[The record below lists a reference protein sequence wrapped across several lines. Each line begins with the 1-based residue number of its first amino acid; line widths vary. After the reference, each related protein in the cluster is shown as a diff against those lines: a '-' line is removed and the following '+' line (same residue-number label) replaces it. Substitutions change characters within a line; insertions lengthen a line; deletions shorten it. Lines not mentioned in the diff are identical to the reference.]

1 MTPDSTRVMIP
12 GIDCER
18 VFTRKGV
25 VMENY
30 YMGIDVSKGYAD
42 FVILDAK
49 KDVVEPNFQLDD
61 TFGSHCKLFEILKRF
76 FDCHSGSVL
85 FAAVESTGGYENN
98 WLHSL
103 GGFQGTLD
111 IRSAR
116 LNPLG
121 VRANSKA
128 SLRRVITD
136 KISARDVAEYLI
148 AHPEKVTYQQEDSL
162 AGLRRQWGFV
172 RLLVKQKTHILNQ
185 FESLLYTANPE
196 LIAYCQSGVPA
207 WLLKLLK
214 QYPTAANLAK
224 ARATSV
230 ARIPY
235 VTAGRA
241 KELIEQAKK
250 SVASATD
257 ETTGSLITAMAEQ
270 IIRME
275 ETIRI
280 QSQQMAKR
288 CAIPEVTLLKTI
300 PGISDASAIGLMLEI
315 QSVKR
320 FSSVKKLAA
329 HFGLHPAFKT
339 SGDGTSGVRM
349 SKQGRKEPRK
359 ILFMVAMV
367 SLTANPHIRKIY
379 EEHTEKGME
388 KMAAIGLCMHKIL
401 RIVYGMLKNNQA
413 YDSQVDQKNREN
425 RMARKATHTV
435 KNVNRRYE
443 IFDQQAPISRRQSN
457 KRKEWKQS
465 QGDNIT
471 QHGIGVPIP
480 SAA

>member
-1 MTPDSTRVMIP
+1 
-12 GIDCER
+12 
-18 VFTRKGV
+18 
-25 VMENY
+25 MESY

-49 KDVVEPNFQLDD
+49 KNVVEPNFQLDD
-61 TFGSHCKLFEILKRF
+61 TFSSHCRLFEILKRF
-76 FDCHSGSVL
+76 FDSHSESML
-85 FAAVESTGGYENN
+85 LAAVESTGGYENN

-103 GGFQGTLD
+103 NGFQGALN

-172 RLLVKQKTHILNQ
+172 RLLVKQKTQILNQ

-196 LIAYCQSGVPA
+196 LIAYCKSGVSV

-214 QYPTAANLAK
+214 KYPTAAKLAK
-224 ARATSV
+224 AKVTSV

-235 VTAGRA
+235 VSAGRA
-241 KELIEQAKK
+241 KELIDQAKK

-257 ETTGSLITAMAEQ
+257 ETTGSLIKAMTEQ

-280 QSQQMAKR
+280 QTQQMTQQ
-288 CAIPEVTLLKTI
+288 CTIPEVALLKTF

-315 QSVKR
+315 QSIKR

-329 HFGLHPAFKT
+329 FFGLHPVFKT

-379 EEHTEKGME
+379 EEHTEKGMK

-413 YDSQVDQKNREN
+413 YDTQVDQKNRES
-425 RMARKATHTV
+425 RTARKAHCNV
-435 KNVNRRYE
+435 KNVSRRHE
-443 IFDQQAPISRRQSN
+443 MFDQQAPISRRQSN
-457 KRKEWKQS
+457 KRKEWEQS

-471 QHGIGVPIP
+471 KYGIGVTIP

>member
-1 MTPDSTRVMIP
+1 
-12 GIDCER
+12 
-18 VFTRKGV
+18 
-25 VMENY
+25 MESY

-76 FDCHSGSVL
+76 FESHSEAVL

-103 GGFQGTLD
+103 GGFQGALD

-172 RLLVKQKTHILNQ
+172 RLLVKQKTQILNQ

-196 LIAYCQSGVPA
+196 LIAYCQSGVPV

-214 QYPTAANLAK
+214 KYPTAVKLSK

-241 KELIEQAKK
+241 KELIDQAKK

-257 ETTGSLITAMAEQ
+257 ETTGSLITAIAEQ

-288 CAIPEVTLLKTI
+288 CAIPEVALLKTI

-320 FSSVKKLAA
+320 FASVKKLAA

-379 EEHTEKGME
+379 EEHTDKGMK

-401 RIVYGMLKNNQA
+401 RIIYGMLKNNQA

-425 RMARKATHTV
+425 RTVRKSVHNT
-435 KNVNRRYE
+435 KNANRRYE
-443 IFDQQAPISRRQSN
+443 MFDQQAPISRRQSN
-457 KRKEWKQS
+457 IRKEWKQS

-471 QHGIGVPIP
+471 QCGIGVPIP
-480 SAA
+480 SSA

>member
-1 MTPDSTRVMIP
+1 M
-12 GIDCER
+12 
-18 VFTRKGV
+18 
-25 VMENY
+25 
-30 YMGIDVSKGYAD
+30 SKGYAD
-42 FVILDAK
+42 FVILDANK
-49 KDVVEPNFQLDD
+49 NVVEPNFQLDD

-76 FDCHSGSVL
+76 FESHSEAVL

-103 GGFQGTLD
+103 GGFQGALD

-172 RLLVKQKTHILNQ
+172 RLLVKQKTQILNQ

-196 LIAYCQSGVPA
+196 LIAYCQSGVPV

-214 QYPTAANLAK
+214 KYPTAVKLSK

-241 KELIEQAKK
+241 KELIDQAKK

-257 ETTGSLITAMAEQ
+257 ETTGSLITAIAEQ

-288 CAIPEVTLLKTI
+288 CAIPEVALLKTI

-320 FSSVKKLAA
+320 FASVKKLAA

-367 SLTANPHIRKIY
+367 SLTTNPHIRKIY
-379 EEHTEKGME
+379 EEHTEKGMK

-401 RIVYGMLKNNQA
+401 RIIYGMLKNNQA
-413 YDSQVDQKNREN
+413 YDSQVDQKNREIIT
-425 RMARKATHTV
+425 ARKATHTA
-435 KNVNRRYE
+435 KNENRRYE
-443 IFDQQAPISRRQSN
+443 MFDQQAPISKRQSN

-465 QGDNIT
+465 QGDNIA
-471 QHGIGVPIP
+471 QCGIGVPIP

>member
-1 MTPDSTRVMIP
+1 MIP
-12 GIDCER
+12 GIDYETG
-18 VFTRKGV
+18 FTRKGV
-25 VMENY
+25 VMESY

-42 FVILDAK
+42 FVILDATK
-49 KDVVEPNFQLDD
+49 NVAEPNFQLDD
-61 TFGSHCKLFEILKRF
+61 TFSSHCKLFEILKRF
-76 FDCHSGSVL
+76 FDHHSESVL
-85 FAAVESTGGYENN
+85 FTAVESTGGYENN

-103 GGFQGTLD
+103 VGFQGSLN
-111 IRSAR
+111 IKSSR

-121 VRANSKA
+121 VQANSRA

-136 KISARDVAEYLI
+136 KTSARDVAEYLI

-172 RLLVKQKTHILNQ
+172 RLLVKQKTQILNQ
-185 FESLLYTANPE
+185 LGSLLYTANPE
-196 LIAYCQSGVPA
+196 LITYCKSGLPT

-214 QYPTAANLAK
+214 QYPTAAKLAK
-224 ARATSV
+224 AKASSV

-241 KELIEQAKK
+241 KELIDQAKK
-250 SVASATD
+250 SVASVAD
-257 ETTGSLITAMAEQ
+257 ETTEKLIMVMAEQ

-280 QSQQMAKR
+280 QTQQMAQQ
-288 CAIPEVTLLKTI
+288 CTIPEVALLKTF
-300 PGISDASAIGLMLEI
+300 PGISDVSAIGLMLEI

-329 HFGLHPAFKT
+329 FFGLHPAFKT
-339 SGDGTSGVRM
+339 SGDGTSSVRM
-349 SKQGRKEPRK
+349 SKQGRKESRK
-359 ILFMVAMV
+359 ILFMVALV
-367 SLTANPHIRKIY
+367 SLTANPHIRKIF
-379 EEHTEKGME
+379 EEHTEKGMK

-401 RIVYGMLKNNQA
+401 RIIYGMLKNNQA

-425 RMARKATHTV
+425 STVRRSTHNT
-435 KNVNRRYE
+435 KNANRRYE
-443 IFDQQAPISRRQSN
+443 MFDQQAPISRRQSN

-471 QHGIGVPIP
+471 KCGIGVPIP
-480 SAA
+480 SVA

>member
-1 MTPDSTRVMIP
+1 
-12 GIDCER
+12 
-18 VFTRKGV
+18 
-25 VMENY
+25 MESY

-49 KDVVEPNFQLDD
+49 KNVVEPNFQLDD

-76 FDCHSGSVL
+76 FESHSEAVL

-103 GGFQGTLD
+103 GGFQGALD

-148 AHPEKVTYQQEDSL
+148 AHPEKVTYQQDDSL

-172 RLLVKQKTHILNQ
+172 RLLVKQKTQILNQ

-196 LIAYCQSGVPA
+196 LISYCQSGVPA
-207 WLLKLLK
+207 WILKLLK
-214 QYPTAANLAK
+214 QYPTAVKLAK
-224 ARATSV
+224 ARVASV

-241 KELIEQAKK
+241 KELIDQAKK

-257 ETTGSLITAMAEQ
+257 ETTGNLVTAMAEQ
-270 IIRME
+270 IISME
-275 ETIRI
+275 ETVRT
-280 QSQQMAKR
+280 QTQQMAKQ
-288 CAIPEVTLLKTI
+288 CAIPEVALLKTI

-339 SGDGTSGVRM
+339 SGDGTSGVQM

-367 SLTANPHIRKIY
+367 ALTANPHIRKIY
-379 EEHTEKGME
+379 EEHTEKGMK

-401 RIVYGMLKNNQA
+401 RIIYGMLKNNQA
-413 YDSQVDQKNREN
+413 YDSLVDQKNREN
-425 RMARKATHTV
+425 RMARQATQTA
-435 KNVNRRYE
+435 KMKTAAMRCL
-443 IFDQQAPISRRQSN
+443 ISRRRSPGGKTIKGRN
-457 KRKEWKQS
+457 GNSPKV
-465 QGDNIT
+465 IT
-471 QHGIGVPIP
+471 SP
-480 SAA
+480 SAGSAFPSPPLPKLTKAGGIVQVLPNFQRAALE

>member
-1 MTPDSTRVMIP
+1 
-12 GIDCER
+12 
-18 VFTRKGV
+18 
-25 VMENY
+25 MENY

-61 TFGSHCKLFEILKRF
+61 TFSSHCKLFEILKRF
-76 FDCHSGSVL
+76 FDRHSGSVL

-103 GGFQGTLD
+103 GGFQGTFD

-116 LNPLG
+116 LNPLA

-172 RLLVKQKTHILNQ
+172 RLLVKQKTQILNQ

-214 QYPTAANLAK
+214 QYPTAAKLAK
-224 ARATSV
+224 ARVASV

-241 KELIEQAKK
+241 KELIDQAKK

-257 ETTGSLITAMAEQ
+257 ETTGNLVTAMAEQ
-270 IIRME
+270 IISMG
-275 ETIRI
+275 ETVRA
-280 QSQQMAKR
+280 QTHQMAKQ
-288 CAIPEVTLLKTI
+288 CAIPEVALLKTI

-329 HFGLHPAFKT
+329 HFGLHPVFKT

-367 SLTANPHIRKIY
+367 ALTTNPHIRKIY
-379 EEHTEKGME
+379 EEHTEKGMK

-401 RIVYGMLKNNQA
+401 RIIYGMLKSNQA
-413 YDSQVDQKNREN
+413 YDSLVDQKNREN
-425 RMARKATHTV
+425 KTPREATHAV

-443 IFDQQAPISRRQSN
+443 EFDQQAPISKRQSN
-457 KRKEWKQS
+457 KRKEWEQS

-471 QHGIGVPIP
+471 QCGISVPIP

>member
-1 MTPDSTRVMIP
+1 
-12 GIDCER
+12 
-18 VFTRKGV
+18 
-25 VMENY
+25 MESY

-49 KDVVEPNFQLDD
+49 KNVVEPNFQLDD
-61 TFGSHCKLFEILKRF
+61 TFSSHCRLFEILKRF
-76 FDCHSGSVL
+76 FVSHSESVL

-128 SLRRVITD
+128 SLRRIITD

-148 AHPEKVTYQQEDSL
+148 AHPEKVSYQQEDSL

-172 RLLVKQKTHILNQ
+172 RLLVKQKTQILNQ

-207 WLLKLLK
+207 WLLKLLQ
-214 QYPTAANLAK
+214 QYPTATKLAK

-235 VTAGRA
+235 LTAGRA
-241 KELIEQAKK
+241 KELIDQAKK

-257 ETTGSLITAMAEQ
+257 ETTGSLITAMTEQ

-275 ETIRI
+275 ETIRT
-280 QSQQMAKR
+280 QTQQMAKQ
-288 CAIPEVTLLKTI
+288 CAIPEVALLKTI

-329 HFGLHPAFKT
+329 YFGLHPAFKT

-367 SLTANPHIRKIY
+367 ALTANPHIRKIY
-379 EEHTEKGME
+379 EEHTEKGMK
-388 KMAAIGLCMHKIL
+388 KMAVIGLCMHKIL
-401 RIVYGMLKNNQA
+401 RIIYGMLKNNQA
-413 YDSQVDQKNREN
+413 YDSLVDQKNREN
-425 RMARKATHTV
+425 RTARQATHNA
-435 KNVNRRYE
+435 KNENRRYE
-443 IFDQQAPISRRQSN
+443 MFDQQAPISRRQGN

-471 QHGIGVPIP
+471 QCGIGVPIP
-480 SAA
+480 SVA

>member
-1 MTPDSTRVMIP
+1 MIP
-12 GIDCER
+12 GTDHKTD
-18 VFTRKGV
+18 FTRKGV
-25 VMENY
+25 FMASY

-42 FVILDAK
+42 FVILDPNK
-49 KDVVEPNFQLDD
+49 NVVEPNFQLDD

-76 FDCHSGSVL
+76 FDRHSGSVL

-103 GGFQGTLD
+103 GGFQGALD
-111 IRSAR
+111 IRSTR

-162 AGLRRQWGFV
+162 ASLRRQWGFV
-172 RLLVKQKTHILNQ
+172 RLLVKQKTQILNQ

-214 QYPTAANLAK
+214 QYPTAAKLAK

-235 VTAGRA
+235 VTGGRA
-241 KELIEQAKK
+241 KELIDQAKK

-280 QSQQMAKR
+280 QTQQMAKQ
-288 CAIPEVTLLKTI
+288 CAIPEVALLKTI

-320 FSSVKKLAA
+320 FASAKKLAA
-329 HFGLHPAFKT
+329 FFGLHPAFKT

-379 EEHTEKGME
+379 EEHTEKGMK

-413 YDSQVDQKNREN
+413 YNSQVDQKNREN
-425 RMARKATHTV
+425 RTARKAPHNT

-443 IFDQQAPISRRQSN
+443 MFDQQAPISRRQSN

-471 QHGIGVPIP
+471 QFGIGVPIP

>member
-1 MTPDSTRVMIP
+1 
-12 GIDCER
+12 
-18 VFTRKGV
+18 
-25 VMENY
+25 MESY

-42 FVILDAK
+42 FVILDAEK
-49 KDVVEPNFQLDD
+49 NVMEPNFQLDD
-61 TFGSHCKLFEILKRF
+61 TFSGHCRLFEIMTRF
-76 FDCHSGSVL
+76 FDRHSGSVL

-98 WLHSL
+98 WHHSL
-103 GGFQGTLD
+103 NSFQGVLD

-121 VRANSKA
+121 VRANSQA
-128 SLRRVITD
+128 SLRRIITD

-148 AHPEKVTYQQEDSL
+148 AHPEKVAYQQEDSL
-162 AGLRRQWGFV
+162 ASLRRQWGFV
-172 RLLVKQKTHILNQ
+172 RLLVKQKTQILNQ

-196 LIAYCQSGVPA
+196 LIAYCKSGVPA

-214 QYPTAANLAK
+214 QYPTAAKLAK
-224 ARATSV
+224 AKATSV
-230 ARIPY
+230 SRIPY
-235 VTAGRA
+235 ITAGRA
-241 KELIEQAKK
+241 GELIEQAQK

-257 ETTGSLITAMAEQ
+257 ETTGNLIAVMAEQ

-280 QSQQMAKR
+280 QTQQMAQQ
-288 CAIPEVTLLKTI
+288 CTIAEVALLKTI

-320 FSSVKKLAA
+320 FASVKKLAA
-329 HFGLHPAFKT
+329 FFGLHPAFKT

-367 SLTANPHIRKIY
+367 ALTANPHIRKIY
-379 EEHTEKGME
+379 EEHTAKGMK

-401 RIVYGMLKNNQA
+401 RIIYGMLKNNQA
-413 YDSQVDQKNREN
+413 YDSQVDQKNRE
-425 RMARKATHTV
+425 RITARKTPRKV
-435 KNVNRRYE
+435 KNESRRYE
-443 IFDQQAPISRRQSN
+443 LFDQQAPISRRQSN

-471 QHGIGVPIP
+471 QCGIGVPIP

>member
-1 MTPDSTRVMIP
+1 
-12 GIDCER
+12 
-18 VFTRKGV
+18 
-25 VMENY
+25 MESY

-49 KDVVEPNFQLDD
+49 KNGVEPNFQLDD
-61 TFGSHCKLFEILKRF
+61 TFNCHCRLFEILKLF
-76 FDCHSGSVL
+76 FERHSGAVL

-103 GGFQGTLD
+103 GGFQGALN

-148 AHPEKVTYQQEDSL
+148 AHPEKVTYQKEDSL
-162 AGLRRQWGFV
+162 AGLRRQWSFV
-172 RLLVKQKTHILNQ
+172 RLLVKQKTQLLNQ

-196 LIAYCQSGVPA
+196 LIAYCKSGVPN

-214 QYPTAANLAK
+214 QYPTAAKLAK
-224 ARATSV
+224 AKASSV

-235 VTAGRA
+235 VTADRA
-241 KELIEQAKK
+241 RALIDQAKK

-257 ETTGSLITAMAEQ
+257 EATVSLIPVMAEQ
-270 IIRME
+270 IIRVD
-275 ETIRI
+275 ETIGI
-280 QSQQMAKR
+280 QTQQMAKQ
-288 CAIPEVTLLKTI
+288 CAIPEVALLKTI

-320 FSSVKKLAA
+320 FSSAKKLAA
-329 HFGLHPAFKT
+329 FFGLHPAFKT
-339 SGDGTSGVRM
+339 SGDGTSSVRM

-367 SLTANPHIRKIY
+367 ALTANPHIRKIY
-379 EEHTEKGME
+379 EEHTEKGMK
-388 KMAAIGLCMHKIL
+388 KMAAMGLCMHKIL
-401 RIVYGMLKNNQA
+401 RIIYGMLKNNQA
-413 YDSQVDQKNREN
+413 YDPQVDQTNRES
-425 RMARKATHTV
+425 RTSRKTTHTAD
-435 KNVNRRYE
+435 NANRRYE
-443 IFDQQAPISRRQSN
+443 MFDQQAPISRRQSN

-471 QHGIGVPIP
+471 KCGISVPIP
-480 SAA
+480 SVA

>member
-1 MTPDSTRVMIP
+1 MET
-12 GIDCER
+12 G
-18 VFTRKGV
+18 FTRKGV
-25 VMENY
+25 VMESY
-30 YMGIDVSKGYAD
+30 YMGIDISKGYAD

-49 KDVVEPNFQLDD
+49 KNVVEPNFQLDD
-61 TFGSHCKLFEILKRF
+61 TFSSHCKLFEILKRF
-76 FDCHSGSVL
+76 FDHHCESVI

-103 GGFQGTLD
+103 NGFHGSLN

-162 AGLRRQWGFV
+162 ASLRRQWGFV
-172 RLLVKQKTHILNQ
+172 RLLVKQKTQILNQ

-196 LIAYCQSGVPA
+196 LITYCKSGVPA
-207 WLLKLLK
+207 WLLKLFK
-214 QYPTAANLAK
+214 QYPTAAKLAK
-224 ARATSV
+224 AKASSV
-230 ARIPY
+230 ARTPY
-235 VTAGRA
+235 VTADRA
-241 KELIEQAKK
+241 KKLVDQAKK
-250 SVASATD
+250 SIASATD
-257 ETTGSLITAMAEQ
+257 ETTGKLVSAMAEQ

-280 QSQQMAKR
+280 QTQQMVKQ
-288 CAIPEVTLLKTI
+288 CAIPEIALLKTF
-300 PGISDASAIGLMLEI
+300 PGISDVSAIGLMLEI

-329 HFGLHPAFKT
+329 FFGLHPAFKT
-339 SGDGTSGVRM
+339 SGDGTSSVRM

-367 SLTANPHIRKIY
+367 SLTANPHIREIY
-379 EEHTEKGME
+379 EAHTEKGMK

-401 RIVYGMLKNNQA
+401 RIIYGMLKNNQA
-413 YDSQVDQKNREN
+413 YDSQVDQENRKNRTTRE
-425 RMARKATHTV
+425 ATHTA
-435 KNVNRRYE
+435 KNENRRYE
-443 IFDQQAPISRRQSN
+443 MFNQQAPISRRQNN
-457 KRKEWKQS
+457 KRKEWEQS

-471 QHGIGVPIP
+471 QCGIDVSTP

>member
-1 MTPDSTRVMIP
+1 LLLT
-12 GIDCER
+12 
-18 VFTRKGV
+18 
-25 VMENY
+25 
-30 YMGIDVSKGYAD
+30 GYAD

-76 FDCHSGSVL
+76 FESHSEAVL

-103 GGFQGTLD
+103 GGFQGALD

-172 RLLVKQKTHILNQ
+172 RLLVKQKTQILNQ

-196 LIAYCQSGVPA
+196 LIAYCQSGVPV

-214 QYPTAANLAK
+214 KYPTAVKLSK

-241 KELIEQAKK
+241 KELIDQAKK

-257 ETTGSLITAMAEQ
+257 ETTGSLITAIAEQ

-288 CAIPEVTLLKTI
+288 CAIPEVALLKTI

-320 FSSVKKLAA
+320 FASVKKLAA

-367 SLTANPHIRKIY
+367 SLTTNPHIRKIY
-379 EEHTEKGME
+379 EEHTEKGMK

-401 RIVYGMLKNNQA
+401 RIIYGMLKNNQA
-413 YDSQVDQKNREN
+413 YDSQVDQKNREIIT
-425 RMARKATHTV
+425 ARKATHTA
-435 KNVNRRYE
+435 KNENRRYE
-443 IFDQQAPISRRQSN
+443 MFDQQAPISKRQSN

-465 QGDNIT
+465 QGDNIA
-471 QHGIGVPIP
+471 QCGIGVPIP

>member
-1 MTPDSTRVMIP
+1 
-12 GIDCER
+12 
-18 VFTRKGV
+18 
-25 VMENY
+25 MESY

-42 FVILDAK
+42 FVILDAGK
-49 KDVVEPNFQLDD
+49 NVVEPNFQLDD
-61 TFGSHCKLFEILKRF
+61 TFGSHCKLFEIMRRF
-76 FDCHSGSVL
+76 FEHHCDSVL

-103 GGFQGTLD
+103 NGFQGSLN

-121 VRANSKA
+121 VQANSKA

-148 AHPEKVTYQQEDSL
+148 AHPEKVVYQQEDSL

-172 RLLVKQKTHILNQ
+172 RLLVKQKTQIINQ
-185 FESLLYTANPE
+185 FESLLYTANTE
-196 LIAYCQSGVPA
+196 LIAYCKSGVPA

-214 QYPTAANLAK
+214 QYPTAAKLAK
-224 ARATSV
+224 AKSSSV

-235 VTAGRA
+235 VTADRA
-241 KELIEQAKK
+241 KELIDQAKK

-257 ETTGSLITAMAEQ
+257 ETAGRLITAMAEQ

-280 QSQQMAKR
+280 QTQQMAQQ
-288 CAIPEVTLLKTI
+288 CTVPEVALLKTF

-315 QSVKR
+315 QSIKR

-329 HFGLHPAFKT
+329 FFGLHPVFKT
-339 SGDGTSGVRM
+339 SGDGTSGVHM

-367 SLTANPHIRKIY
+367 ALTANPHIRKIY
-379 EEHTEKGME
+379 EEHTEKGMK

-401 RIVYGMLKNNQA
+401 RIIYGMLKNNQA
-413 YDSQVDQKNREN
+413 YDSQVDQRNRESIT
-425 RMARKATHTV
+425 ARKAPRSV
-435 KNVNRRYE
+435 KNANRRYRL
-443 IFDQQAPISRRQSN
+443 FDQQAPISRRQSS

-471 QHGIGVPIP
+471 QCGIGVPIP
-480 SAA
+480 SAT

>member
-1 MTPDSTRVMIP
+1 
-12 GIDCER
+12 
-18 VFTRKGV
+18 
-25 VMENY
+25 MESY

-61 TFGSHCKLFEILKRF
+61 TFSSHCKLFEILKRF
-76 FDCHSGSVL
+76 FDRHSESVL

-103 GGFQGTLD
+103 GGFQGALD

-172 RLLVKQKTHILNQ
+172 RLLVKQKTQILNQ

-196 LIAYCQSGVPA
+196 LISYCQSGVPA
-207 WLLKLLK
+207 WILKLLK
-214 QYPTAANLAK
+214 QYPTAVKLAK
-224 ARATSV
+224 ARVASV

-241 KELIEQAKK
+241 KELIDQAKK
-250 SVASATD
+250 SVASATN
-257 ETTGSLITAMAEQ
+257 ETTGNLVTAMAEQ
-270 IIRME
+270 IISME
-275 ETIRI
+275 ETVRT
-280 QSQQMAKR
+280 QTQQMAKQ
-288 CAIPEVTLLKTI
+288 CAIPEVALLKTI

-339 SGDGTSGVRM
+339 SGDGTSGVHM

-367 SLTANPHIRKIY
+367 ALTANPHIRKIY
-379 EEHTEKGME
+379 EEHTEKGMK

-401 RIVYGMLKNNQA
+401 RIIYGMLKNNQA
-413 YDSQVDQKNREN
+413 YDSLVDQKNREN
-425 RMARKATHTV
+425 RTARQATNTA
-435 KNVNRRYE
+435 KNENRRYE
-443 IFDQQAPISRRQSN
+443 MFDQQAPISRRQNN

-471 QHGIGVPIP
+471 QCGIGVPIP
-480 SAA
+480 SAP

>member
-1 MTPDSTRVMIP
+1 
-12 GIDCER
+12 
-18 VFTRKGV
+18 
-25 VMENY
+25 MESY

-49 KDVVEPNFQLDD
+49 KNVVEPNFQLDD
-61 TFGSHCKLFEILKRF
+61 TFRSHCQLFEILKRF
-76 FDCHSGSVL
+76 FDHHCESVL
-85 FAAVESTGGYENN
+85 YAAVESTGGYENN

-103 GGFQGTLD
+103 NGFQGLIN

-172 RLLVKQKTHILNQ
+172 RLLVKQKTQILNQ
-185 FESLLYTANPE
+185 FQSLLYTAHPE
-196 LIAYCQSGVPA
+196 LIAYCKSGVPA

-214 QYPTAANLAK
+214 QYPTAAKLAK
-224 ARATSV
+224 AKASSV

-235 VTAGRA
+235 VTADRA
-241 KELIEQAKK
+241 KELIDQAKK
-250 SVASATD
+250 SVASASD
-257 ETTGSLITAMAEQ
+257 ETTGKLIAVMAEQ
-270 IIRME
+270 IMRME

-280 QSQQMAKR
+280 QTQQMAQQ
-288 CAIPEVTLLKTI
+288 CAIPEVALLKTF

-320 FSSVKKLAA
+320 FPYVKKLAA
-329 HFGLHPAFKT
+329 FFGLHPAFKT
-339 SGDGTSGVRM
+339 SGDGTSSVRM

-359 ILFMVAMV
+359 ILFMVALV
-367 SLTANPHIRKIY
+367 SLTANPPIRKIY
-379 EEHTEKGME
+379 EEHTEKGMK

-401 RIVYGMLKNNQA
+401 RIIYGMLKNNQA
-413 YDSQVDQKNREN
+413 YDSLVDQKNRES
-425 RMARKATHTV
+425 RTARKTTHTA
-435 KNVNRRYE
+435 KNTNRRYE
-443 IFDQQAPISRRQSN
+443 RFDQQAPISRRQSN

-471 QHGIGVPIP
+471 QCGISVPIP

>member
-1 MTPDSTRVMIP
+1 
-12 GIDCER
+12 
-18 VFTRKGV
+18 
-25 VMENY
+25 MESY
-30 YMGIDVSKGYAD
+30 FMGIDISKGYAD
-42 FVILDAK
+42 FVILDGK
-49 KDVVEPNFQLDD
+49 KNVVEPNFQLDD
-61 TFGSHCKLFEILKRF
+61 TFKSHCKLFDILKSF
-76 FDCHSGSVL
+76 FERHSESVL

-98 WLHSL
+98 WLHTLS
-103 GGFQGTLD
+103 GFQGVLN
-111 IRSAR
+111 IQSAR

-148 AHPEKVTYQQEDSL
+148 SHPEKVAFQKDDPM

-172 RLLVKQKTHILNQ
+172 RLLVKQKTQILNQ
-185 FESLLYTANPE
+185 FESLLYNANPE
-196 LIAYCQSGVPA
+196 LIAYCKSGVPT
-207 WLLKLLK
+207 WLLRLLK
-214 QYPTAANLAK
+214 QYPTAAKLAK

-235 VTAGRA
+235 VTAERA

-257 ETTGSLITAMAEQ
+257 ETTGNLVSVMAEQ
-270 IIRME
+270 ISSME
-275 ETIRI
+275 ETIRV
-280 QSQQMAKR
+280 QTQQMNR
-288 CAIPEVTLLKTI
+288 QCAIPEVALLKTI
-300 PGISDASAIGLMLEI
+300 PGIGDDSAIGLMLEI
-315 QSVKR
+315 QSINR
-320 FSSVKKLAA
+320 FSSAKKLASF
-329 HFGLHPAFKT
+329 FGLHPVFKI
-339 SGDGTSGVRM
+339 SGDGTSGIHM

-359 ILFMVAMV
+359 ILFMVALV

-379 EEHTEKGME
+379 EEHTAKGMK

-401 RIVYGMLKNNQA
+401 RIIYGILKNNQA
-413 YDSQVDQKNREN
+413 YDSLVDQKNREN
-425 RMARKATHTV
+425 ITAKKKISAS

-443 IFDQQAPISRRQSN
+443 MFDRQAPISRRQSN

-471 QHGIGVPIP
+471 MCGIGVSIP
-480 SAA
+480 SVG

>member
-1 MTPDSTRVMIP
+1 MMIP
-12 GIDCER
+12 GIAYETDL
-18 VFTRKGV
+18 TGKGV
-25 VMENY
+25 FMESY

-49 KDVVEPNFQLDD
+49 ENVAEPNFQLDD
-61 TFGSHCKLFEILKRF
+61 TFSSHCRLHEILERF
-76 FDCHSGSVL
+76 FDHHPESRL

-103 GGFQGTLD
+103 THFQGTLD

-121 VRANSKA
+121 VRANSQA

-162 AGLRRQWGFV
+162 AALRRQWGFV
-172 RLLVKQKTHILNQ
+172 RLLVKQKTQILNQ
-185 FESLLYTANPE
+185 FGALLYTSNPE
-196 LIAYCQSGVPA
+196 LVAYCKSGVPT

-214 QYPTAANLAK
+214 QYPTAAKLAK
-224 ARATSV
+224 AKASSI

-235 VTAGRA
+235 VTADRA
-241 KELIEQAKK
+241 SELIDQARK

-257 ETTGSLITAMAEQ
+257 ETTANLVSAVAEQ
-270 IIRME
+270 ILRLE
-275 ETIRI
+275 ETIGI
-280 QSQQMAKR
+280 QTRQMAQQ
-288 CAIPEVTLLKTI
+288 CTLPEVALLKTF
-300 PGISDASAIGLMLEI
+300 PGISDTSAIGLLLEI
-315 QSVKR
+315 QTVKR
-320 FSSVKKLAA
+320 FSSVKKLASYC
-329 HFGLHPAFKT
+329 GLHPAFKT

-367 SLTANPHIRKIY
+367 ALTANPHIRKIY
-379 EEHTEKGME
+379 EEHTEKGMK

-401 RIVYGMLKNNQA
+401 RIVYGMLKNNEA
-413 YDSQVDQKNREN
+413 YDPQVDQTNRE
-425 RMARKATHTV
+425 RKTAPKTTHAA
-435 KNVNRRYE
+435 KNENRRYE
-443 IFDQQAPISRRQSN
+443 MFDQQAPISRRQSN

-471 QHGIGVPIP
+471 MCGIGVPIP
-480 SAA
+480 SVA

>member
-1 MTPDSTRVMIP
+1 
-12 GIDCER
+12 
-18 VFTRKGV
+18 
-25 VMENY
+25 
-30 YMGIDVSKGYAD
+30 MGIDISKGYAD

-49 KDVVEPNFQLDD
+49 KNVVEPNFQLDD

-76 FDCHSGSVL
+76 FDRHSESVL

-103 GGFQGTLD
+103 NGFQGTLN
-111 IRSAR
+111 IKSAR

-172 RLLVKQKTHILNQ
+172 RLLVKQKTQILNQ

-196 LIAYCQSGVPA
+196 LIAYCKSGVPA

-214 QYPTAANLAK
+214 RYPTAAKLAK
-224 ARATSV
+224 AKSTSV

-235 VTAGRA
+235 VTADRA
-241 KELIEQAKK
+241 KELIDQAKK

-257 ETTGSLITAMAEQ
+257 EATGNLIAVMAEQ
-270 IIRME
+270 IISME
-275 ETIRI
+275 EIIRI
-280 QSQQMAKR
+280 QTQQMAKQ
-288 CAIPEVTLLKTI
+288 CTIPEVALLKTI
-300 PGISDASAIGLMLEI
+300 PGISDDSAVGLMLEI

-320 FSSVKKLAA
+320 FSSAKKLAA
-329 HFGLHPAFKT
+329 FFGLHPVFKT
-339 SGDGTSGVRM
+339 SGIRM

-359 ILFMVAMV
+359 ILFMVALV

-379 EEHTEKGME
+379 EEHTEKGMK

-401 RIVYGMLKNNQA
+401 RIIYGMLKNNQA
-413 YDSQVDQKNREN
+413 YDSRVDQKNREN
-425 RMARKATHTV
+425 ITARKATRAA
-435 KNVNRRYE
+435 KNANRRYE
-443 IFDQQAPISRRQSN
+443 MFDQQAPISRRQSN

-471 QHGIGVPIP
+471 KCGIGVPIP
-480 SAA
+480 SAG

>member
-1 MTPDSTRVMIP
+1 MIP
-12 GIDCER
+12 GIDCETGFYQKR
-18 VFTRKGV
+18 SF
-25 VMENY
+25 MESY

-61 TFGSHCKLFEILKRF
+61 TFSNHCKLFEILKRF
-76 FDCHSGSVL
+76 FDSHSESVL

-98 WLHSL
+98 WLRSL
-103 GGFQGTLD
+103 GGFQGALS

-148 AHPEKVTYQQEDSL
+148 AHPEKVTYQREDPL

-172 RLLVKQKTHILNQ
+172 RLLVKQKTQILNQ

-196 LIAYCQSGVPA
+196 LIAYCKSGVPA

-214 QYPTAANLAK
+214 QYPTAAKLAK

-235 VTAGRA
+235 VTADRA
-241 KELIEQAKK
+241 KELIDQAKK

-257 ETTGSLITAMAEQ
+257 ETTGSLITVMVEQ

-280 QSQQMAKR
+280 QTQQMAKQ
-288 CAIPEVTLLKTI
+288 CAIPEVAMLKTI

-315 QSVKR
+315 QSIKR
-320 FSSVKKLAA
+320 FSSVKKLASF
-329 HFGLHPAFKT
+329 FGIHPAFKT
-339 SGDGTSGVRM
+339 SGDGTSSVRM

-359 ILFMVAMV
+359 ILFMVAFV
-367 SLTANPHIRKIY
+367 SLSVNPHIRKIY
-379 EEHTEKGME
+379 EEHTGKGMK

-401 RIVYGMLKNNQA
+401 RIIYGILKNNQA
-413 YDSQVDQKNREN
+413 YDSLVDQKNREN
-425 RMARKATHTV
+425 RTARKSVHNTE
-435 KNVNRRYE
+435 NVNRRYE
-443 IFDQQAPISRRQSN
+443 LFDQQAPISRRQSN

-471 QHGIGVPIP
+471 KCGIGVPIP

>member
-1 MTPDSTRVMIP
+1 
-12 GIDCER
+12 
-18 VFTRKGV
+18 
-25 VMENY
+25 MESY

-49 KDVVEPNFQLDD
+49 KNVVEQNFQLDD
-61 TFGSHCKLFEILKRF
+61 TFISHCRLFEILKRF
-76 FDCHSGSVL
+76 CDHHPGSVL
-85 FAAVESTGGYENN
+85 FAAAESTGGYENN
-98 WLHSL
+98 WLHTL
-103 GGFQGTLD
+103 VAFQGTLNL
-111 IRSAR
+111 RSAR

-121 VRANSKA
+121 VRANSQA

-148 AHPEKVTYQQEDSL
+148 AHPEKVDYQQEDSL

-172 RLLVKQKTHILNQ
+172 RLLVKQKTQILNQ

-196 LIAYCQSGVPA
+196 LISYCQSGVPA

-214 QYPTAANLAK
+214 QYPTATKLAK

-230 ARIPY
+230 SRIPY

-241 KELIEQAKK
+241 KELIDQAKK

-257 ETTGSLITAMAEQ
+257 ETTGGLITAMAEQ

-275 ETIRI
+275 ETIGT
-280 QSQQMAKR
+280 QTQQMAKQ
-288 CAIPEVTLLKTI
+288 CAIPEVALLKTI

-320 FSSVKKLAA
+320 FSSAKKLASY
-329 HFGLHPAFKT
+329 FGLHPAFKT
-339 SGDGTSGVRM
+339 SGDGTSGIRM

-367 SLTANPHIRKIY
+367 ALTANPHIRKIY
-379 EEHTEKGME
+379 EEHTEKGMK

-401 RIVYGMLKNNQA
+401 RIIYGMLKNNQA
-413 YDSQVDQKNREN
+413 YDPQIDQKNRES
-425 RMARKATHTV
+425 RTPRKANA
-435 KNVNRRYE
+435 KNVNRRYGT
-443 IFDQQAPISRRQSN
+443 FDQQAPISKRQNN

-471 QHGIGVPIP
+471 KCGIGVPIP